1 MHKNVPEN
9 VVQLINIS
17 ARILDEKKISDA
29 RLNAELLLADV
40 LNCSRFDLYLNF
52 DKPLTKD
59 ELDRFR
65 ENIKRRINHEPLQ
78 YITGRTSFYGF
89 DFIVNNKVLIPRP
102 ETELLVERILEDI
115 KKRSMSEVSIFEIG
129 SGSGCI
135 SVSIAKSLLS
145 GGTDVKIFSI
155 DISEDSTEVAKE
167 NLKIN
172 NLSSDKVSFIV
183 KDIFEIEKLNRDFDY
198 IISNPPYIS
207 YDEYKKLEMD
217 VKDFEP
223 EIALTDFGN
232 GLKFYEKIF
241 QLASGDVFNGRIF
254 CEIGF
259 GQKDELIRILDKNNY
274 KNYRFH
280 NDYSSIPRILEAEK

>member
-207 YDEYKKLEMD
+207 YDEHKKLEMD

-259 GQKDELIRILDKNNY
+259 GQKDELIRILDKN
-274 KNYRFH
+274 KFKRYRFH